1 MSNNS
6 DKLLAGA
13 SGAVLVILLCVLL
26 AAASYTFGRRSATVD
41 PPAMVTEFRQQVPAT
56 AAPAEATLPPE
67 VIAPTEPPATS
78 TPAATAPPAEI
89 QREIT
94 PAPPITAET
103 ESRIDADGE
112 FAQTDLGLLW
122 EVWEILQRTYDG
134 ELPGEQEL
142 SYAVVRGLVDGLGDP
157 HTRFIDPPSAV
168 RMQERFE
175 GSYDGIGAYVQEND
189 QGLTEI
195 VRPIAGSP
203 AEAAGLRPG
212 DTVVAVDGESVV
224 GKALEEVISYI
235 LGPAGSEVV
244 ITFVRGD
251 TPEPFEVTLTRAHI
265 VIPVVTYEM
274 LDGDIAYVELASFNS
289 LATEQ
294 LQLALEALLTRNPRG
309 LILDLRNNA
318 GGFLTQSV
326 TVADLFLPDSIVLY
340 ERNRQE
346 EINEVFYAADGQIA
360 EDIPLV
366 VLINE
371 FSASAA
377 EIVAGAIRDHGR
389 GVLIGETTFG
399 KGSVQ
404 LPHTLSD
411 GSQLNV
417 TIARW
422 YTPANTSIDAEGIAP
437 DIEVELDE
445 SLLFEEDAED
455 TQLQRAIDYFL
466 NGE

>member
-6 DKLLAGA
+6 VKLLAGA
-13 SGAVLVILLCVLL
+13 GGAILVILLCVLV
-26 AAASYTFGRRSATVD
+26 AAASYSIGRRSAPVEPAGIASERVEQAPATVA
-41 PPAMVTEFRQQVPAT
+41 PVEPAVPLEVIVPTEPAATST
-56 AAPAEATLPPE
+56 AAP
-67 VIAPTEPPATS
+67 TS
-78 TPAATAPPAEI
+78 PPAEV
-89 QREIT
+89 QRETT
-94 PAPPITAET
+94 PAPPISAET
-103 ESRIDADGE
+103 ESLIEADGQ
-112 FAQTDLGLLW
+112 FAETDLELLW

-142 SYAVVRGLVDGLGDP
+142 SYAVVRGLVDGLDDP

-203 AEAAGLRPG
+203 AEVAGLRPG
-212 DTVVAVDGESVV
+212 DTVIAVDGESVV

-235 LGPAGSEVV
+235 LGPAGTEVI

-251 TPEPFEVTLTRAHI
+251 IPDPFDVALTRANI
-265 VIPVVTYEM
+265 VIPVVTFEM
-274 LDGDIAYVELASFNS
+274 LDDEIAYVELASFNS

-294 LQLALEALLTRNPRG
+294 LQLALEELMAENPRG

-326 TVADLFLPDSIVLY
+326 TVADLFLPDSVVLY

-422 YTPANTSIDAEGIAP
+422 YTPANTSIDAEGVAP
-437 DIEVELDE
+437 DIEIELDE
-445 SLLFEEDAED
+445 SVLLENDAD
-455 TQLQRAIDYFL
+455 DVQLQRAIDYFL

>member
-1 MSNNS
+1 MSNNNV
-6 DKLLAGA
+6 KLLAGA
-13 SGAVLVILLCVLL
+13 GGAILVILLCVLV
-26 AAASYTFGRRSATVD
+26 AAASYSIGRRSAPVEPAGIASERVEQAPATVA
-41 PPAMVTEFRQQVPAT
+41 PVEPAVPLEVIVPTEPAATST
-56 AAPAEATLPPE
+56 AAP
-67 VIAPTEPPATS
+67 TS
-78 TPAATAPPAEI
+78 PPAEV
-89 QREIT
+89 QRETT
-94 PAPPITAET
+94 PAPPISAET
-103 ESRIDADGE
+103 ESLIEADGQ
-112 FAQTDLGLLW
+112 FAETDLELLW

-203 AEAAGLRPG
+203 AEVAGLRPG
-212 DTVVAVDGESVV
+212 DTVIAVDGESVV

-235 LGPAGSEVV
+235 LGPAGTEVI

-251 TPEPFEVTLTRAHI
+251 IPDPFDVALTRASI
-265 VIPVVTYEM
+265 VIPVVTFEM
-274 LDGDIAYVELASFNS
+274 LDDEIAYVELASFNS

-294 LQLALEALLTRNPRG
+294 LQLALEELMAENPRG

-326 TVADLFLPDSIVLY
+326 TVADLFLPDSVVLY

-422 YTPANTSIDAEGIAP
+422 YTPANTSIDAEGVAP
-437 DIEVELDE
+437 DIEIELDE
-445 SLLFEEDAED
+445 SVLLENDAD
-455 TQLQRAIDYFL
+455 DVQLQRAIDYFL

>member
-6 DKLLAGA
+6 VKLLAGA
-13 SGAVLVILLCVLL
+13 GGAILVILLCVLV
-26 AAASYTFGRRSATVD
+26 AAASYSIGRRSAPVEPAGIASERVEHAPATVA
-41 PPAMVTEFRQQVPAT
+41 PVEPAVPLEVIVPTEPAATST
-56 AAPAEATLPPE
+56 AAP
-67 VIAPTEPPATS
+67 TS
-78 TPAATAPPAEI
+78 PPAEV
-89 QREIT
+89 QRETT
-94 PAPPITAET
+94 PAPPISAET
-103 ESRIDADGE
+103 ESLIEADGQ
-112 FAQTDLGLLW
+112 FAETDLELLW

-142 SYAVVRGLVDGLGDP
+142 SYAVVRGLVDGLDDP

-203 AEAAGLRPG
+203 AEVAGLRPG
-212 DTVVAVDGESVV
+212 DTVIAVDGESVV

-235 LGPAGSEVV
+235 LGPAGTEVI

-251 TPEPFEVTLTRAHI
+251 IPDPFDVALTRANI
-265 VIPVVTYEM
+265 VIPVVTFEM
-274 LDGDIAYVELASFNS
+274 LDDEIAYVELASFNS

-294 LQLALEALLTRNPRG
+294 LQLALEELMAENPRG

-326 TVADLFLPDSIVLY
+326 TVADLFLPDSVVLY

-422 YTPANTSIDAEGIAP
+422 YTPANTSIDAEGVAP
-437 DIEVELDE
+437 DIEIELDE
-445 SLLFEEDAED
+445 SVLLENDAD
-455 TQLQRAIDYFL
+455 DVQLQRAIDYFL

>member
-1 MSNNS
+1 
-6 DKLLAGA
+6 
-13 SGAVLVILLCVLL
+13 
-26 AAASYTFGRRSATVD
+26 
-41 PPAMVTEFRQQVPAT
+41 
-56 AAPAEATLPPE
+56 
-67 VIAPTEPPATS
+67 
-78 TPAATAPPAEI
+78 
-89 QREIT
+89 
-94 PAPPITAET
+94 
-103 ESRIDADGE
+103 
-112 FAQTDLGLLW
+112 
-122 EVWEILQRTYDG
+122 
-134 ELPGEQEL
+134 
-142 SYAVVRGLVDGLGDP
+142 
-157 HTRFIDPPSAV
+157 
-168 RMQERFE
+168 
-175 GSYDGIGAYVQEND
+175 
-189 QGLTEI
+189 
-195 VRPIAGSP
+195 
-203 AEAAGLRPG
+203 
-212 DTVVAVDGESVV
+212 
-224 GKALEEVISYI
+224 
-235 LGPAGSEVV
+235 
-244 ITFVRGD
+244 
-251 TPEPFEVTLTRAHI
+251 
-265 VIPVVTYEM
+265 M
-274 LDGDIAYVELASFNS
+274 LDDGIAYVELASFNS

-294 LQLALEALLTRNPRG
+294 LQLALEELMAENPRG

-326 TVADLFLPDSIVLY
+326 TVADLFLPDSVVLY

-422 YTPANTSIDAEGIAP
+422 YTPANTSIDAEGVAP
-437 DIEVELDE
+437 DIEIELDE
-445 SLLFEEDAED
+445 SVLVEDDAD
-455 TQLQRAIDYFL
+455 DVQLQRAIDYFL